1 MGNSFVR
8 SLGSFPTS
16 MVVDAGPDVLNGK
29 LIKALINLM
38 LEIEFRNLKREIRG
52 KWSTVWVWRFFFLFF
67 LRKIREVKVRERG
80 KIFFFFFVIDS
91 FTYL

>member
-1 MGNSFVR
+1 
-8 SLGSFPTS
+8 

-52 KWSTVWVWRFFFLFF
+52 KWSTVGCGDFFFFFLFEKNK
-67 LRKIREVKVRERG
+67 RSESKGKVEEVE
-80 KIFFFFFVIDS
+80 FFVIDS